1 MIEYMLTLGI
11 VAMEGRGFEYP
22 TDSVMAPNGRIYVP
36 NKSRNF
42 GERGV
47 RAVSYTHLTLPT
59 KA

>member
-1 MIEYMLTLGI
+1 MNINDRIHAHLGI

-22 TDSVMAPNGRIYVP
+22 ADSVMAPNWSVYVP

-47 RAVSYTHLTLPT
+47 KLTT
-59 KA
+59 TQFRN